1 MNAALYIR
9 VSTEEQAMHGLSV
22 AAQTAALDTWAKQ
35 NQVKVVDHYV
45 DAGISARKKASTR
58 PELQRLLRDIEAGN
72 IDLVV
77 FTKLD
82 RWFRNIGEYYRVQ
95 DILDKH
101 KVNWKTIQEDYDT
114 STASGRLKINIMLS

>member
-58 PELQRLLRDIEAGN
+58 PE
-72 IDLVV
+72 
-77 FTKLD
+77 
-82 RWFRNIGEYYRVQ
+82 
-95 DILDKH
+95 
-101 KVNWKTIQEDYDT
+101 
-114 STASGRLKINIMLS
+114 